1 MSLKI
6 GTRASRLALAQAAWV
21 KDKIEACHPDLKV
34 ELVKIKT
41 TGDRILNSPL
51 SKIGG
56 KGLFVKE
63 IEEALIKGSI
73 DLAVHSMKDVPAELP
88 EDLCLSCFPKR
99 ETPQD
104 AFISVKSKAMD
115 KLPLGARIGT
125 SSLRRSAQV
134 LAFRPD
140 LNIVPLRGNVDTR
153 LKKLESGEADAI
165 ILASAGLLRLGLADR
180 ITDYVPTEHMLPAV
194 GQGALGLEIRKI
206 DKRTAELLA
215 FINHKDT
222 ELSVRAERAV
232 LRELGGGCQ
241 VPIAAYAQIRGEDIN
256 LDALV
261 ASVDGRRIIKD
272 KIVGKTEDPEGAG
285 VRLARRLLDSGAKQI
300 LDEI

>member
-21 KDKIEACHPDLKV
+21 KDKIDACHPDLKV

-88 EDLCLSCFPKR
+88 EDLCLFCFPKR

-104 AFISVKSKAMD
+104 AFISVKSSAMD

-194 GQGALGLEIRKI
+194 GQGALGLEIRKT

-232 LRELGGGCQ
+232 LKELGGGCQ

-272 KIVGKTEDPEGAG
+272 KIAGKTDDPEGAG

>member
-272 KIVGKTEDPEGAG
+272 KIAGKTDDPEGAG

>member
-194 GQGALGLEIRKI
+194 GQGALGLEIRKT

-272 KIVGKTEDPEGAG
+272 KIAGKTDDPEGAG

>member
-21 KDKIEACHPDLKV
+21 KDKIDACYPDLKV

-63 IEEALIKGSI
+63 IEEALIKGTI

-99 ETPQD
+99 EMPQD
-104 AFISVKSKAMD
+104 AFISVKSSAMD

-194 GQGALGLEIRKI
+194 GQGALGLEIRKT

-232 LRELGGGCQ
+232 LKELGGGCQ

>member
-194 GQGALGLEIRKI
+194 GQGALGLEIRKT

>member
-1 MSLKI
+1 M
-6 GTRASRLALAQAAWV
+6 
-21 KDKIEACHPDLKV
+21 
-34 ELVKIKT
+34 
-41 TGDRILNSPL
+41 
-51 SKIGG
+51 
-56 KGLFVKE
+56 
-63 IEEALIKGSI
+63 
-73 DLAVHSMKDVPAELP
+73 
-88 EDLCLSCFPKR
+88 
-99 ETPQD
+99 
-104 AFISVKSKAMD
+104 
-115 KLPLGARIGT
+115 
-125 SSLRRSAQV
+125 
-134 LAFRPD
+134 
-140 LNIVPLRGNVDTR
+140 DTR

-194 GQGALGLEIRKI
+194 GQGALGLEIRKT

-232 LRELGGGCQ
+232 LKELGGGCQ